1 MKEPEYNLHT
11 RHTIPR
17 DYKCCW
23 NCFYMQWMVALGQG
37 ARCSSKKNEYRV
49 FREKD
54 YTIDFPDS
62 DLKMPVIPGVAKS
75 CEHYVNKYERATRR
89 RKYTELYAN
98 DRQISISEAEEEIG
112 FE

>member
-75 CEHYVNKYERATRR
+75 CEHYVNKYERAKHRA
-89 RKYTELYAN
+89 KYIELYAH
-98 DRQISISEAEEEIG
+98 DRQISLSEAEEEVG
-112 FE
+112 WE